1 MKPKTPSLNREKD
14 SYEFPNSSG
23 TFSHPGKELN
33 VLIETLIPYGEPVQL
48 AKSQRIYLKQ
58 KEENACYLLIDW
70 YYTLR
75 YQNDGTIIS
84 NIYPPIIAGLAE
96 LFAKHNPG
104 YFRAEVATQAI
115 RVNERAFF
123 KCLADHPEQWLTIA
137 KIQSYTILRLLLR
150 DQQINTKNAYL
161 TVCHLLRDLSA
172 QPAIIREHT
181 IAAHYILDRTHLAR
195 STIMNI
201 LAKLQRGNHIV
212 IKKGGY
218 MVEINHLPENLFK
231 DKTT

>member
-1 MKPKTPSLNREKD
+1 MQRETD

-23 TFSHPGKELN
+23 TFSHPGQELN
-33 VLIETLIPYGEPVQL
+33 ELIGKLIPYGEPVQL

-58 KEENACYLLIDW
+58 KEENACYLLVDG
-70 YYTLR
+70 YYSLR

-96 LFAKHNPG
+96 IFANHNPG
-104 YFRAEVATQAI
+104 YFRAEVAAQAI
-115 RVNERAFF
+115 RVSEKAFF
-123 KCLADHPEQWLTIA
+123 KCLSEHPEQWLTIA

-150 DQQINTKNAYL
+150 DRQINTKNAYL
-161 TVCHLLRDLSA
+161 TICHLLNDLNN
-172 QPAIIREHT
+172 QPAMIREHT

-195 STIMNI
+195 STIMSI

-218 MVEINHLPENLFK
+218 LVEINHLPEQLFNN
-231 DKTT
+231 

>member
-1 MKPKTPSLNREKD
+1 MKHKTQPLQRETD
-14 SYEFPNSSG
+14 AYEFPNSPG
-23 TFSHPGKELN
+23 AFSHPDKEFN
-33 VLIETLIPYGEPVQL
+33 ELIETLIPYGEPVQL

-58 KEENACYLLIDW
+58 KEENACYLLIDG
-70 YYTLR
+70 YYSLR
-75 YQNDGTIIS
+75 YQNDATIIS
-84 NIYPPIIAGLAE
+84 NIYPPIIVGLVE
-96 LFAKHNPG
+96 MFAKHNPG
-104 YFRAEVATQAI
+104 YYRAEVATQAI
-115 RVNERAFF
+115 RVSEKAFF
-123 KCLADHPEQWLTIA
+123 KCLTEHPEQWSIIA

-161 TVCHLLRDLSA
+161 TVCHLLRDLNA

-218 MVEINHLPENLFK
+218 LVELNRLPEQLFNN
-231 DKTT
+231 